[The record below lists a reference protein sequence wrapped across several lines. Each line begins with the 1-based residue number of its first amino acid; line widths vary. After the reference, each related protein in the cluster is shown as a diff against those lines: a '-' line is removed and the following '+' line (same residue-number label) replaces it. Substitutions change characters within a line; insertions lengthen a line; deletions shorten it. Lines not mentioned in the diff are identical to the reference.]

1 MPGRGVVSLL
11 GETIRPPRCPAR
23 GILLAILGDRAGK
36 HCTQTHTPAAIPD
49 ERNNL
54 HLSAAFRRGMP
65 ETANHTIQSVDRTNS
80 DVIIAFRDG
89 RSARYSSALLY
100 SMLPQ
105 AQEIPAESR
114 DEEPS

>member
-1 MPGRGVVSLL
+1 MPG
-11 GETIRPPRCPAR
+11 T
-23 GILLAILGDRAGK
+23 GILERIVGNRTGW
-36 HCTQTHTPAAIPD
+36 HCTQTHAAAGFQGK
-49 ERNNL
+49 RNNL

>member
-1 MPGRGVVSLL
+1 VPGRGVVSLL

-23 GILLAILGDRAGK
+23 GILLAILGDCAGK

-54 HLSAAFRRGMP
+54 HPSPAFPKGMP
-65 ETANHTIQSVDRTNS
+65 ETANHTIQWVDRTQT

-100 SMLPQ
+100 SILPQ
-105 AQEIPAESR
+105 AQEIPVESPE
-114 DEEPS
+114 EEPS